1 MADIIGTISAIIT
14 LAETSIKI
22 YDSAQRDINL
32 SKTFEVVRRRLPVII
47 HTLATCK
54 SNLELQGCPIPEDVC
69 QALDKSLDV
78 CEVKALKLWGIFEK
92 VIPGESDTRDQRY
105 LKHLRRLGK
114 GNKVEEIMLGLTED
128 VQLIVNH
135 EVVRSADQH
144 QNAELENIV
153 REMKSV
159 ISLVSNENGSEM
171 SFTSG
176 GGAQTNLNNINRD
189 SGQQINNNGSVG
201 TQHFNSSK

>member
-14 LAETSIKI
+14 LAETSIRI

-54 SNLELQGCPIPEDVC
+54 SNLELQGNSIPEDVC

-78 CEVKALKLWGIFEK
+78 CEVKVLKLKGIFEK
-92 VIPGESDTRDQRY
+92 IIPGESDTRDQRY

-135 EVVRSADQH
+135 DVVSSADQH

-153 REMKSV
+153 REMKSI
-159 ISLVSNENGSEM
+159 ISFGSNENGSEM

-176 GGAQTNLNNINRD
+176 GGAQTNLNNINRG